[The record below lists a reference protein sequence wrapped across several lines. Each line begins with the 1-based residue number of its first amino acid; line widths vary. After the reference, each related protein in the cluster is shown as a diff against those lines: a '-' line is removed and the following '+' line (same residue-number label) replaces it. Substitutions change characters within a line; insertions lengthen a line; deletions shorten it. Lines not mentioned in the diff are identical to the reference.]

1 MTARGGDDGAMTT
14 DDAAPPRGAGALLR
28 LREFRALTA
37 AVGIAGLAFSA
48 LTTVVAFQ
56 VYDLTHDPLALGW
69 LGLVE
74 GIPALALALY
84 GGHVADRLD
93 RRSIVIATSAVAT
106 LAAVALAVLAA
117 GSTPLLGVLAVI
129 FAIGVAAGFERPA
142 LTALQAQVIPREDA
156 VRGVSIMNS
165 VSQAGFL
172 AGPALGGV
180 AIAVVG
186 VALTYAAL
194 AALLAVAT
202 GCLVFIERRPVP
214 ERAEDEPIGRSLLGG
229 VRYVIRTPALLASM
243 ALDLFAVFFGGAV
256 ALLPIFAAD
265 VLHVGPV
272 GLGVLRTAPSVG
284 ALAVMLVA
292 ARWPPGRH
300 AGRTLL
306 LAVAGFGISIIVFGL
321 STVFVVSVLALLAAG
336 ITDGVSMVIRST
348 ILRVLSPERIR
359 GRVAAV
365 NWVFIG
371 ASNELGAFE
380 SGVAARLFGAVPAV
394 VGGGLLTM
402 AVVGVVAALV
412 PSLRSLD
419 LDTAEPTEPD
429 EPEREA
435 PVRVPERPAA

>member
-1 MTARGGDDGAMTT
+1 M
-14 DDAAPPRGAGALLR
+14 
-28 LREFRALTA
+28 
-37 AVGIAGLAFSA
+37 I
-48 LTTVVAFQ
+48 
-56 VYDLTHDPLALGW
+56 
-69 LGLVE
+69 
-74 GIPALALALY
+74 
-84 GGHVADRLD
+84 
-93 RRSIVIATSAVAT
+93 
-106 LAAVALAVLAA
+106 
-117 GSTPLLGVLAVI
+117 
-129 FAIGVAAGFERPA
+129 AIGVAAGFERPA

-306 LAVAGFGISIIVFGL
+306 LCRGRLRDQHHRVRTLDGVL
-321 STVFVVSVLALLAAG
+321 VSVLALLAAG

-348 ILRVLSPERIR
+348 ILRVLSPERNR

>member
-1 MTARGGDDGAMTT
+1 MTT
-14 DDAAPPRGAGALLR
+14 HDAAPPRGATALLR

-56 VYDLTHDPLALGW
+56 VYDLTRDPLALGW

-84 GGHVADRLD
+84 GGHVADRMD
-93 RRSIVIATSAVAT
+93 RRSIVLVTSATAT
-106 LAAVALAVLAA
+106 LAAAALAILAL
-117 GSTPLLGVLAVI
+117 GTTPLLGVLGVI
-129 FAIGVAAGFERPA
+129 FVIGVAAGFERPA

-156 VRGVSIMNS
+156 ARGVSIMNGT
-165 VSQAGFL
+165 SQTGFL
-172 AGPALGGV
+172 AGPALGGI
-180 AIAVVG
+180 AIAIVG
-186 VALTYAAL
+186 VPLTYVGL
-194 AALLAVAT
+194 AVLLAVAT
-202 GCLVFIERRPVP
+202 GCLLFIERRPVP
-214 ERAEDEPIGRSLLGG
+214 ELAEDEPIGRSLLGG
-229 VRYVIRTPALLASM
+229 VRYVVRTPALLASM

-265 VLHVGPV
+265 VLQVGPV

-284 ALAVMLVA
+284 ALGAMVVA

-306 LAVAGFGISIIVFGL
+306 IAVAGFGISMIVFGL
-321 STVFVVSVLALLAAG
+321 STVFVVSVVALVAAG

-380 SGVAARLFGAVPAV
+380 SGIAARLFGAAPAV
-394 VGGGLLTM
+394 IGGALVTLG
-402 AVVGVVAALV
+402 VVGAVAALV

-429 EPEREA
+429 EPTE
-435 PVRVPERPAA
+435 PVAIGERPAA

>member
-1 MTARGGDDGAMTT
+1 MGAMTT
-14 DDAAPPRGAGALLR
+14 DDAAPPRGAGAAAAAPR
-28 LREFRALTA
+28 VPRAHRRG
-37 AVGIAGLAFSA
+37 GIAGLAFSA

-93 RRSIVIATSAVAT
+93 RRSIVIVTSAVAT

-429 EPEREA
+429 EPERES

>member
-1 MTARGGDDGAMTT
+1 MGAMTT
-14 DDAAPPRGAGALLR
+14 DDAAPTRGATALLG

-56 VYDLTHDPLALGW
+56 VYDLTRDPLALGW

-74 GIPALALALY
+74 GIPALALALF
-84 GGHVADRLD
+84 GGHVADRMD
-93 RRSIVIATSAVAT
+93 RRSIGLVTSATAT
-106 LAAVALAVLAA
+106 LAAVALAILAA
-117 GSTPLLGVLAVI
+117 GTTPLLGVLAVI
-129 FAIGVAAGFERPA
+129 FVIGVAAGFERPA

-156 VRGVSIMNS
+156 ARGVSIMNS
-165 VSQAGFL
+165 TSQTGFL
-172 AGPALGGV
+172 AGPALGGL
-180 AIAVVG
+180 AIAIVG
-186 VALTYAAL
+186 VALTYVGL
-194 AALLAVAT
+194 AVLLAVAT
-202 GCLVFIERRPVP
+202 GCLLFIERRPVP
-214 ERAEDEPIGRSLLGG
+214 ELDEDEPILRSLLGG
-229 VRYVIRTPALLASM
+229 VRYVVRTPALLASM

-265 VLHVGPV
+265 VLQVGPV

-284 ALAVMLVA
+284 ALAAMVVA
-292 ARWPPGRH
+292 ARWPPGRR

-306 LAVAGFGISIIVFGL
+306 LAVAGFGISMIVFGL
-321 STVFVVSVLALLAAG
+321 STVFVVSVVALVAAG

-380 SGVAARLFGAVPAV
+380 SGIAARLFGAVPAV
-394 VGGGLLTM
+394 VGGALVTM
-402 AVVGVVAALV
+402 GVVGVVAALV

-429 EPEREA
+429 EPTGPTEPVAVSERT
-435 PVRVPERPAA
+435 AA